1 MIVMTIMLMI
11 IMIIIKLNIPFKITF
26 TASSDHSNLKMMM
39 LIDFAQTVF
48 DFNFKVTSCNSL
60 SVLAY
65 IEGTTLWYVKEL

>member
-1 MIVMTIMLMI
+1 MTIMLMI
-11 IMIIIKLNIPFKITF
+11 IMIIIRFDIPFKITF
-26 TASSDHSNLKMMM
+26 TASSDHSNLKMM

-48 DFNFKVTSCNSL
+48 DLNFKVTSCNSL